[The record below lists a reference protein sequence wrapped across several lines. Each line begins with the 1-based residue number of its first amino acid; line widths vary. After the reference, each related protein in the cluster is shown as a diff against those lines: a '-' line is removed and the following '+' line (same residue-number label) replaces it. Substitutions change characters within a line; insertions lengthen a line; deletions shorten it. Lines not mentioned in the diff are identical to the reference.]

1 MSKLI
6 RKAFSF
12 QLKPGCEQE
21 YERRH
26 NPIWPELER
35 LLKKQGA
42 HNYSI
47 FLDPASGRLFGYVE
61 IEDEE
66 RWAAINGTD
75 LAGRWGAHM
84 SEVMQIHPDGKPVAQ
99 ALREVFHLA

>member
-1 MSKLI
+1 MI

-12 QLKPGCEQE
+12 QLQPGCEKE

-26 NPIWPELER
+26 NPIWPELEA

-47 FLDPASGRLFGYVE
+47 FVDSESGRLFGYIE
-61 IEDEE
+61 IEDEA
-66 RWAAINGTD
+66 RWAAVNETE
-75 LAGRWGAHM
+75 LARRWGRHM
-84 SEVMQIHPDGKPVAQ
+84 SEVMQIHPDGRPVAH
-99 ALREVFHLA
+99 ALREVFHLE